1 MMKQHFLLPFILLT
15 LLGCA
20 THQTNDP
27 DLYVSGYYIEN
38 YNIPTHSFLEV
49 ENDSLHI
56 IYPDYEAFRVKKPA
70 SNKDTVSTQNGF
82 LIMQKRQSSL
92 FLQSLNENKTKVS
105 DLTFFPVAKTKPLD
119 KDKVFQKLY
128 NNTFE
133 TQIDRTVS
141 SPNSDLLIKKSFTFE
156 KDSVTIIY
164 TYSYQEQLMHA
175 EKEKIAYALIEKN
188 NSLFLELD
196 SSDAPNFKRMNQII
210 AINKHSFTLNHYRDR
225 EIIPEKYVK
234 TQSNQQ
240 PEKTF
245 KPCRDSR
252 PGEYYF
258 NNTNYDKGNVYL
270 MNKIREKAPLT
281 KGNGYITVHFT
292 INCNKETGRF
302 GVEQMNQFYEPATYD
317 PELIKYLINEISLLK
332 DWPDLKLDYYYQ
344 DIHAFLMFKIRDGK
358 IVDLCP

>member
-1 MMKQHFLLPFILLT
+1 MKQHFLFPFILLT

-38 YNIPTHSFLEV
+38 YNIPTNSFLEIKS
-49 ENDSLHI
+49 DSLYI
-56 IYPDYEAFRVKKPA
+56 TYADNELSAIKKPVN
-70 SNKDTVSTQNGF
+70 NKDTISSKNG
-82 LIMQKRQSSL
+82 LLVIQKRQHSL

-156 KDSVTIIY
+156 QDSVTIVY
-164 TYSYQEQLMHA
+164 TYSYQEQLMYS

-188 NSLFLELD
+188 NHLFLEFD
-196 SSDAPNFKRMNQII
+196 SSDYPTYKKVCQII
-210 AINKHSFTLNHYRDR
+210 ALNNHSFTLNHYRDR
-225 EIIPEKYVK
+225 ETIAEKYIK
-234 TQSNQQ
+234 TQPKQQ
-240 PEKTF
+240 PEKNF

-258 NNTNYDKGNVYL
+258 NNTNYAKGNVYL

-281 KGNGYITVHFT
+281 SGNGYITIHFT

-302 GVEQMNQFYEPATYD
+302 GVEQMNQFYEPTTYD

>member
-1 MMKQHFLLPFILLT
+1 MKQHFLFPFILLT

-38 YNIPTHSFLEV
+38 YNIPTNSFLEIKS
-49 ENDSLHI
+49 DSLYI
-56 IYPDYEAFRVKKPA
+56 TYTDNELSAIKKPVN
-70 SNKDTVSTQNGF
+70 NKDTISSKNG
-82 LIMQKRQSSL
+82 LLVIQKRQHSL

-141 SPNSDLLIKKSFTFE
+141 SPNSDLLIKKLFTFE
-156 KDSVTIIY
+156 QDSLTIVY
-164 TYSYQEQLMHA
+164 TYSYQEQLMYS

-234 TQSNQQ
+234 TQPKQQ

-258 NNTNYDKGNVYL
+258 NNTNYAKGNVYL

-302 GVEQMNQFYEPATYD
+302 GVEQMNQFYEPTTYD

>member
-1 MMKQHFLLPFILLT
+1 
-15 LLGCA
+15 
-20 THQTNDP
+20 
-27 DLYVSGYYIEN
+27 
-38 YNIPTHSFLEV
+38 
-49 ENDSLHI
+49 
-56 IYPDYEAFRVKKPA
+56 
-70 SNKDTVSTQNGF
+70 
-82 LIMQKRQSSL
+82 MQKRQSSL
-92 FLQSLNENKTKVS
+92 FLQSFNKDKIKGF
-105 DLTFFPVAKTKPLD
+105 DQTFFPVKKTKPLD

-133 TQIDRTVS
+133 IQIDRTLN

-156 KDSVTIIY
+156 KDSVTIVY
-164 TYSYQEQLMHA
+164 TYSYQEQLMYA

-196 SSDAPNFKRMNQII
+196 SSDAPVYKKLNQLI
-210 AINKHSFTLNHYRDR
+210 ALNKHSFTLNSYKDR
-225 EIIPEKYVK
+225 EIIQEKYRK
-234 TQSNQQ
+234 TVSKQL

-252 PGEYYF
+252 PGEYYH
-258 NNTNYDKGNVYL
+258 NDVNYTKGNVSL

-281 KGNGYITVHFT
+281 SGNGYITIHFT

-317 PELIKYLINEISLLK
+317 AELIKHLINEISLLK

-344 DIHAFLMFKIRDGK
+344 DIHAFLMFKIQDGK